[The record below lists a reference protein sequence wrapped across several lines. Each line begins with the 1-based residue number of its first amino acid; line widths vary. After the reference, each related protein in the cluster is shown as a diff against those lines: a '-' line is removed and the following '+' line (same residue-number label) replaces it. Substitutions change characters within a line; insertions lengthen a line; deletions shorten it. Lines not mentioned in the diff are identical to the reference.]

1 MKFIIREL
9 NQSEVA
15 ILEDF
20 LYEAI
25 FVPEGVPALPRD
37 IINKPELQVYITDF
51 GKMKDDICFVAEID
65 CFRRREMSES

>member
-20 LYEAI
+20 CMRQ
-25 FVPEGVPALPRD
+25 FCSEGVPALPRD

-51 GKMKDDICFVAEID
+51 GLCD
-65 CFRRREMSES
+65 CKVRVPVLSSHKKAR

>member
-9 NQSEVA
+9 NQSKVA

-51 GKMKDDICFVAEID
+51 GLCD
-65 CFRRREMSES
+65 CKVRVPVLSSHKKAR